1 MQNCVVLDYKRH
13 ESMRGGEQFVLEFRD
28 ILMKENSFGF
38 DLATLIGFMKAARR
52 TVCLPGSRNNCQKG
66 AEVKL

>member
-1 MQNCVVLDYKRH
+1 
-13 ESMRGGEQFVLEFRD
+13 MRGGEQFVLEFRD